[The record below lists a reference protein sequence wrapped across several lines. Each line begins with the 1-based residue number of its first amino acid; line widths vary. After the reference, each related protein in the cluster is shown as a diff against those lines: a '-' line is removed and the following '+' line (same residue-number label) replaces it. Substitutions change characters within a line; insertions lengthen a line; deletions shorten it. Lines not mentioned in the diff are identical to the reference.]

1 MDAASLRQAL
11 QAAAAAH
18 HDYETV
24 VLGGRR
30 DDWWAGFY
38 AAFLLG
44 RLGEFM
50 TASALT
56 SLLERVEGD
65 DWWEAATAAVLAAV
79 GEG

>member
-1 MDAASLRQAL
+1 MDGSSLRQAL
-11 QAAAAAH
+11 EAAAAAH

-24 VLGGRR
+24 ALGGRR
-30 DDWWAGFY
+30 DDSWPAFY

-44 RLGEFM
+44 RLGEFT

-56 SLLERVEGD
+56 SLLERVEGE

-79 GEG
+79 WEG